1 MDQKIFKSLELAVE
15 YFADK
20 ISTKIEQRLNLPNN
34 STSSGND
41 KTEDVILNINE
52 LSKLIG
58 LTKPTLYG
66 HVHRKTIPFIKKG
79 KMLRFSKNDI
89 LDWLQDGKSQSASTL
104 EAKVNDYLAK
114 NPLIN
119 R

>member
-34 STSSGND
+34 STSSVND
-41 KTEDVILNINE
+41 KTEDVIFNINE
-52 LSKLIG
+52 LSSFVG
-58 LTKPTLYG
+58 LSKPTIYG

-89 LDWLQDGKSQSASTL
+89 LKWLQDGKSQSNSTL
-104 EAKVNDYLAK
+104 EDKVNDYLAK
-114 NPLIN
+114 KPLF
-119 R
+119 

>member
-1 MDQKIFKSLELAVE
+1 MKKIITFFSEEDLIVIAKCISENIKKELH
-15 YFADK
+15 
-20 ISTKIEQRLNLPNN
+20 P
-34 STSSGND
+34 TS
-41 KTEDVILNINE
+41 KTTTEDEFLDINE

-58 LTKPTLYG
+58 LTKPTIYG
-66 HVHRKTIPFIKKG
+66 HVHRNSIPFIKKG
-79 KMLRFSKNDI
+79 RMLRFSKHDI
-89 LDWLQDGKSQSASTL
+89 LNWLQSGKSQSNNNL

>member
-1 MDQKIFKSLELAVE
+1 MDQKFFKSLELAVE

-34 STSSGND
+34 STSLLTD
-41 KTEDVILNINE
+41 KTEDVIFNINE
-52 LSKLIG
+52 LSSFVG
-58 LTKPTLYG
+58 LSKPTIYG

-89 LDWLQDGKSQSASTL
+89 LNWLQDGKSQSASTL
-104 EAKVNDYLAK
+104 EAKVNNYLAK
-114 NPLIN
+114 KPLF
-119 R
+119 

>member
-34 STSSGND
+34 STSLLTD
-41 KTEDVILNINE
+41 KTEDVYLNIIE
-52 LSKLIG
+52 LSELIG
-58 LTKPTLYG
+58 LTRPTIYG

-79 KMLRFSKNDI
+79 KMLRFSKKDI
-89 LDWLQDGKSQSASTL
+89 LNWLQDGKSKSNSDL

-114 NPLIN
+114 KPLF
-119 R
+119 

>member
-1 MDQKIFKSLELAVE
+1 MDQKFFKSLELAVE

-34 STSSGND
+34 STSLLTD
-41 KTEDVILNINE
+41 KTEDVIFNINE
-52 LSKLIG
+52 LSSFVG
-58 LTKPTLYG
+58 LSKPTIYG

-89 LDWLQDGKSQSASTL
+89 LKWLQDGKSQSASTL

-114 NPLIN
+114 KPLF
-119 R
+119 